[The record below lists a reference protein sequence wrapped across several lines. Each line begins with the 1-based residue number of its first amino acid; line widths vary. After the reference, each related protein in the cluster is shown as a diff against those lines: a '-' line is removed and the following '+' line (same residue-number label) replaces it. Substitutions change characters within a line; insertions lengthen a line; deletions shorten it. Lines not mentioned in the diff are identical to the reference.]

1 MAVQILFGDI
11 VAVSVMQ
18 SLLATTTTAIAVVN
32 IVLVVSAS
40 TARLDRQLI
49 TIWVFATG
57 LGVAYIVL
65 ASTIS
70 LTSMLCTVGAVELG
84 VATGLLFVL
93 LHHRVPLFV
102 GGTDSTPNRRK

>member
-1 MAVQILFGDI
+1 
-11 VAVSVMQ
+11 MQ
-18 SLLATTTTAIAVVN
+18 SLLATTATAIAVVN
-32 IVLVVSAS
+32 IVLVISAS
-40 TARLDRQLI
+40 TARLDRQLV

-65 ASTIS
+65 APAIS

-93 LHHRVPLFV
+93 LHHRVSPFV
-102 GGTDSTPNRRK
+102 GGTDSTPDRRKWTNAG